1 MLIYV
6 RKHGPKLTLLKL
18 IQDMENAPEK
28 SEVKAAHLSTQ
39 RWMGAR
45 GNTKARTFQ
54 EQNAKFVITNISM
67 ILQAVVSS
75 FELCPQTVPRFG
87 KTKNNLY
94 WKLRVRVQA
103 LPLKVCSSDTPN
115 QSL

>member
-1 MLIYV
+1 MYLPLPRVTLLNTKEAISRIKKFFTRVFVLIYV

-45 GNTKARTFQ
+45 DNTKARTFQ

-75 FELCPQTVPRFG
+75 FKLCP
-87 KTKNNLY
+87 
-94 WKLRVRVQA
+94 
-103 LPLKVCSSDTPN
+103 
-115 QSL
+115 